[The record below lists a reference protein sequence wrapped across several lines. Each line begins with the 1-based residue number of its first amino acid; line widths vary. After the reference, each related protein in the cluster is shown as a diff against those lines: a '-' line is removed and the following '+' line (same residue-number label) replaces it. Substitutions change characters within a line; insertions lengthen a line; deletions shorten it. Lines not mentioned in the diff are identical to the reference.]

1 MSMARLDYN
10 EDNFSG
16 QQGRGKRYD
25 ILSDGDVVY
34 HDIADEAV
42 DKLCEEM
49 EHKTWLYG
57 EIEVREIKK

>member
-1 MSMARLDYN
+1 MALLDYD

-16 QQGRGKRYD
+16 IQVRGTRYD

-34 HDIADEAV
+34 HDISEEAV

-49 EHKTWLYG
+49 ERKPWLYG
-57 EIEVREIKK
+57 EIEVIEIKK

>member
-1 MSMARLDYN
+1 MARLDYD

-16 QQGRGKRYD
+16 IQVRGTRYD

-34 HDIADEAV
+34 HDISEEAV

-49 EHKTWLYG
+49 ERKPWLYG
-57 EIEVREIKK
+57 EIEVI

>member
-1 MSMARLDYN
+1 MARLDYD

-16 QQGRGKRYD
+16 IQVRGTRYD

-34 HDIADEAV
+34 HDISEEAV

-49 EHKTWLYG
+49 ERKPWLYG
-57 EIEVREIKK
+57 EIEVIDIKK

>member
-1 MSMARLDYN
+1 MAQLDYD

-16 QQGRGKRYD
+16 IQVRCTRYD

-34 HDIADEAV
+34 HDISEEAV

-49 EHKTWLYG
+49 ERKPWLYG
-57 EIEVREIKK
+57 EIEVIEIKK

>member
-1 MSMARLDYN
+1 MARLNYD

-16 QQGRGKRYD
+16 RQGHGTRYD

-34 HDIADEAV
+34 HDIAEEAV

-49 EHKTWLYG
+49 ERKPWLYG
-57 EIEVREIKK
+57 EIEVREIIK

>member
-1 MSMARLDYN
+1 MARLDYD

-16 QQGRGKRYD
+16 IQVRGTRYD

-34 HDIADEAV
+34 HDISEEAV

-49 EHKTWLYG
+49 ERKPWLYG
-57 EIEVREIKK
+57 EIEVIEIKK

>member
-1 MSMARLDYN
+1 MARLDYD

-16 QQGRGKRYD
+16 IQVRGTRYD

-34 HDIADEAV
+34 HDISEEAV

-49 EHKTWLYG
+49 ERKPLLYG
-57 EIEVREIKK
+57 EIEVIEIKK

>member
-1 MSMARLDYN
+1 MERLNYD

-16 QQGRGKRYD
+16 IQGRGTRYD

-34 HDIADEAV
+34 HDITEEAV

-49 EHKTWLYG
+49 ENRPWLYR

>member
-1 MSMARLDYN
+1 MAQLDYD

-16 QQGRGKRYD
+16 IQVRGTRYD

-34 HDIADEAV
+34 HDISEEAV

-49 EHKTWLYG
+49 ERKPWLYG
-57 EIEVREIKK
+57 EIEVIEIKK

>member
-1 MSMARLDYN
+1 MERLNYD

-16 QQGRGKRYD
+16 IQGRGTRYD
-25 ILSDGDVVY
+25 ILSNGDVVY
-34 HDIADEAV
+34 HDIAEEDV

-49 EHKTWLYG
+49 EHKPWLYG

>member
-1 MSMARLDYN
+1 MERLNYD

-16 QQGRGKRYD
+16 RQGRGTRYD
-25 ILSDGDVVY
+25 ILYNGDVVY
-34 HDIADEAV
+34 HDIAEEAV

-49 EHKTWLYG
+49 EHKQWLYG